1 MTCPNCDSINV
12 QKEIGKPYKM
22 EEFPELDIIDV
33 VLLCKDCGYGFNCR
47 GTKEVKH

>member
-1 MTCPNCDSINV
+1 MTCPNCDSKNV

-22 EEFPELDIIDV
+22 EEFPELDLIDV

-47 GTKEVKH
+47 GTKEVKP